1 MQELPQ
7 GSATAPAGHA
17 GVAVLGRFVETA
29 DQGREHVAVG
39 GVVVVSRAI
48 QIGRQ
53 LLLFEKAAPTQK
65 ASPTG

>member
-1 MQELPQ
+1 
-7 GSATAPAGHA
+7 
-17 GVAVLGRFVETA
+17 VETA